1 MCFFAA
7 HAVSRSRKLRG
18 SSASLMSS
26 ACCRSCAEMRA
37 PLSFSATLRVWKS
50 RKTRGTFF
58 LAGDPISCA
67 GLYPR
72 GNLSTVLEAH
82 KSASGGTEVTPKV
95 HFLLKNLPP
104 FSKKKKNEKLMTRR
118 EVKKEKPDTTNS
130 PWKSQACPQL
140 KHAET
145 TLKNCKF

>member
-1 MCFFAA
+1 
-7 HAVSRSRKLRG
+7 
-18 SSASLMSS
+18 
-26 ACCRSCAEMRA
+26 MRA

-50 RKTRGTFF
+50 RKRRGTFC

-104 FSKKKKNEKLMTRR
+104 FSKKKKKKKLKVSDEERS
-118 EVKKEKPDTTNS
+118 KKK
-130 PWKSQACPQL
+130 K
-140 KHAET
+140 K
-145 TLKNCKF
+145 K